1 MNQMF
6 LMLALMGG
14 GGSVSPQ
21 FITAMQDAQKD
32 SFERWSKLLKALG
45 LIITTGIF
53 YLRGMPAPVDASGA
67 PVFTNEALSKQIQA
81 SFQEGKREAF
91 WVALVNSVVDAVLE
105 FMRPSAMQQALM
117 TSLLTKGATTTTTVI
132 NQAATPVPIGTIPAP
147 PMTTLV
153 QRTAGQV
160 LRQGNY
166 GTPSGFVR
174 AQSVF
179 FNPATGEL
187 VVE

>member
-1 MNQMF
+1 
-6 LMLALMGG
+6 
-14 GGSVSPQ
+14 
-21 FITAMQDAQKD
+21 MQDAQKD
-32 SFERWSKLLKALG
+32 SFERWSKLLKSLG

-117 TSLLTKGATTTTTVI
+117 TSLLTKG
-132 NQAATPVPIGTIPAP
+132 
-147 PMTTLV
+147 
-153 QRTAGQV
+153 
-160 LRQGNY
+160 
-166 GTPSGFVR
+166 VR
-174 AQSVF
+174 RLPQ
-179 FNPATGEL
+179 
-187 VVE
+187 

>member
-32 SFERWSKLLKALG
+32 SFERWSKLLKSLG

-117 TSLLTKGATTTTTVI
+117 TSLLTKGTSTTTVI
-132 NQAATPVPIGTIPAP
+132 TQPSPVPIGTIPAP
-147 PMTTLV
+147 PITTLV

>member
-32 SFERWSKLLKALG
+32 SFERWSKLLKSLG

-105 FMRPSAMQQALM
+105 FMRPSAMQQALDDFAADEGGDDDDDGDQ
-117 TSLLTKGATTTTTVI
+117 SSGNASADRHDSGPAHDDAGAADRRASAAPRELRLTDGLCACSVG
-132 NQAATPVPIGTIPAP
+132 V
-147 PMTTLV
+147 
-153 QRTAGQV
+153 
-160 LRQGNY
+160 
-166 GTPSGFVR
+166 F
-174 AQSVF
+174 QSRD
-179 FNPATGEL
+179 G
-187 VVE
+187 

>member
-1 MNQMF
+1 
-6 LMLALMGG
+6 
-14 GGSVSPQ
+14 
-21 FITAMQDAQKD
+21 
-32 SFERWSKLLKALG
+32 
-45 LIITTGIF
+45 
-53 YLRGMPAPVDASGA
+53 MPAPVDASGA

-132 NQAATPVPIGTIPAP
+132 NQGATPVPIGTISSP

-160 LRQGNY
+160 PVSYTHLSWRVLHALECLAY
-166 GTPSGFVR
+166 SRERVR
-174 AQSVF
+174 AGYIDLSCLL
-179 FNPATGEL
+179 GL
-187 VVE
+187 VP